1 MNKYEKFHTALENL
15 KEIYRYEPP
24 YNTVIL
30 TGLVGLY
37 EICFEQ
43 SWKLM
48 KELLEVHGYP
58 LAATGSPRMIVKTAY
73 QAGMIQDEALW
84 ISALQSRNLV
94 SHSYNQNIAY
104 DIVLKSKELYY
115 PLFCELEKQIQD
127 NWMLL

>member
-1 MNKYEKFHTALENL
+1 
-15 KEIYRYEPP
+15 
-24 YNTVIL
+24 
-30 TGLVGLY
+30 
-37 EICFEQ
+37 
-43 SWKLM
+43 
-48 KELLEVHGYP
+48 
-58 LAATGSPRMIVKTAY
+58 MIVKTAY